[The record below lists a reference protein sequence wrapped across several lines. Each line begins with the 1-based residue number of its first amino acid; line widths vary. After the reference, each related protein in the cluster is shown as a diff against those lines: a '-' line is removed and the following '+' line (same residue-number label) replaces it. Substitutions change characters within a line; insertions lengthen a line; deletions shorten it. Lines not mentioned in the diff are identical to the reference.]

1 MENNMKQNTLSLKRN
16 VKPSDNVNHGVV
28 IKKRRKETYKKNPL
42 NSDKTP
48 PMPLVETWVWMTTNR
63 ENAAVRKEAEL
74 RLVSIFGS
82 VDTAKSELAK
92 YKADKEL
99 TKKIVTRSGNDKVT
113 GGAPPSPLIKTWLE
127 MISNRDS
134 EEIRAAGKERL
145 ISAFG
150 SLDIAIAYIENLPD

>member
-28 IKKRRKETYKKNPL
+28 IKKRRKETYKKTPL

>member
-1 MENNMKQNTLSLKRN
+1 MKQNTLRLKRN
-16 VKPSDNVNHGVV
+16 VKSDDKSNHSIVS
-28 IKKRRKETYKKNPL
+28 KKRSRSAYKKPSL
-42 NSDKTP
+42 NSGETP
-48 PMPLVETWVWMTTNR
+48 PMPLVETWIWMSTNR

-74 RLVSIFGS
+74 RLISIFGS
-82 VDTAKSELAK
+82 VDSAKSELAK

-134 EEIRAAGKERL
+134 EEIRAAGKSRL

-150 SLDIAIAYIENLPD
+150 SLEVAVAYIESLPD

>member
-1 MENNMKQNTLSLKRN
+1 MKQNTLSLKRN
-16 VKPSDNVNHGVV
+16 VKLDDKTSHSV
-28 IKKRRKETYKKNPL
+28 ISKKRSRAAYKKPSL

-48 PMPLVETWVWMTTNR
+48 PMPLVETWIWMTTNR
-63 ENAAVRKEAEL
+63 ENAAVKKEAEL
-74 RLVSIFGS
+74 RLISIFGS
-82 VDTAKSELAK
+82 VDTAKSELAR

-99 TKKIVTRSGNDKVT
+99 TKKIATRSGNDKVT

-134 EEIRAAGKERL
+134 EEIRAAGKSRL

-150 SLDIAIAYIENLPD
+150 SLEIAIAYIENLPD